1 MKIIKRSEIIIIS
14 SNLSDNTPMYDQTK
28 TYAKGDVIAN
38 DHNRYKSLL
47 DNNQEP
53 LDKEAYWENLGATN
67 DYAAFDFFL
76 NTQAQREEKIEIV
89 LSAKE
94 NNALYLANLWG
105 ERIEIA
111 VIDIKSADV
120 LESTEYRLFAE
131 EIRDWREYF
140 FGDWQERRRKD
151 VYFERSTLN
160 RGAAYKITLFAPNDI
175 AKIGHIVCGKA
186 RELGVSLYKN
196 SVSAIDFSKIQT
208 DEQGNTSVTKG
219 NYKKTNSFDVAIPN
233 SQLDVCVN
241 AFIELRGEPCVFV
254 IAQSY
259 KSLINFAILKK
270 WEVLLEK
277 KNMAIASIEL
287 EGLV

>member
-1 MKIIKRSEIIIIS
+1 MKIIKRSDIVIIS
-14 SNLSDNTPMYDQTK
+14 SNLTDDTPTYNKDNTYKKD
-28 TYAKGDVIAN
+28 DVIQN
-38 DHNRYKSLL
+38 NHVRYKSLL
-47 DNNQEP
+47 DNNQES

-76 NTQAQREEKIEIV
+76 NTQSQKEEKIEIV

-105 ERIEIA
+105 ERIKVE
-111 VIDIKSADV
+111 VIEIKSARV
-120 LESTEYRLFAE
+120 LEDKEWLLFGE
-131 EIRDWREYF
+131 EITDWREYF

-151 VYFERSTLN
+151 VYFERSTLG
-160 RGAAYKITLFAPNDI
+160 RDAAYRITLFASNDT
-175 AKIGHIVCGKA
+175 AKIGHIVCSKA
-186 RELGVSLYKN
+186 RELGISLYKN
-196 SVSAIDFSKIQT
+196 SLSAIDFSKIET
-208 DEQGNTSVTKG
+208 DEQGNTSLTKG

-233 SQLDVCVN
+233 NQLDFCVN

-254 IAQSY
+254 ITQAY
-259 KSLINFAILKK
+259 KSLINYAILKK

-277 KNMAIASIEL
+277 RNMAIASLEL